1 MPDGSPAPRVYTII
15 LGGGRGER
23 LFPLTRDRAK
33 PAVPLAGKYRLIDIP
48 LSNAINSG
56 FRDIAVLTQFNS
68 ASLNIH
74 VARTYQFDIFSSG
87 NVEVFAAQQTAA
99 GGGWFEGTAD
109 AVRKHMLQLIGK
121 HPAHVLVLSGDH
133 LYRMDYRPMLKRHL
147 ESGADVTVSVIPVGR
162 SECREFGILSPD
174 AEGRI
179 RAFCEKPATDA
190 ELDPLAL
197 PESLRGAWGLAPGQ
211 FVASMGVYIFRFET
225 LRQALRDR
233 TKLDFGKHILPAL
246 IASHKVVAHPFRG
259 YWRDI
264 GTIASFY
271 EANLALTEEN
281 PAFRF
286 ALPDAPVYTRTR
298 FLPSTKI
305 LDAKVSHSILGDGC
319 LVFGAELDHCVVGV
333 RARIQKGARLKETI
347 VMGIDFHEEDDVRA
361 ANRERGIPDAGVGPD
376 CVIERAILD
385 KNARIGAGC
394 RLIGA
399 PGRPDADGDDW
410 FVRDGIVIVPKDA
423 VVAPG
428 TVV

>member
-1 MPDGSPAPRVYTII
+1 MAEALPSPRVYTII

-33 PAVPLAGKYRLIDIP
+33 PAVPLGGKYRLIDIP

-68 ASLNIH
+68 ASLNVH
-74 VARTYQFDIFSSG
+74 VGRTYQFDIFSSG
-87 NVEVFAAQQTAA
+87 NVEVFAAQQTSA

-109 AVRKHMLQLIGK
+109 AVRKHMRQLLGK
-121 HPAHVLVLSGDH
+121 DAAHVLILSGDH
-133 LYRMDYRPMLKRHL
+133 LYRMDYRPMLRRHL

-162 SECREFGILSPD
+162 GECRELGILSPD

-179 RAFCEKPATDA
+179 RAFCEKPVTDA

-211 FVASMGVYIFRFET
+211 FVASMGVYLFRLET
-225 LRQALRDR
+225 LRDALADR

-246 IASHKVVAHPFRG
+246 IASHRVFAHPFRG

-264 GTIASFY
+264 GTIGSFY

-286 ALPDAPVYTRTR
+286 ALPEAPVYTRTR
-298 FLPSTKI
+298 FLPSTKF
-305 LDAKVSHSILGDGC
+305 LDARVTRSIVADGC
-319 LVFGAELDHCVVGV
+319 LVFGAELERCVVGV
-333 RARIQKGARLKETI
+333 RARIQKGARLKDTI

-361 ANRERGIPDAGVGPD
+361 ANRERGVPDAGIGPD
-376 CVIERAILD
+376 CVIERAIVD

-394 RLIGA
+394 RLTGS
-399 PGRPDADGDDW
+399 PGRPDADGEGW
-410 FVRDGIVIVPKDA
+410 YVRDGIVIVPKNA